1 MKRAHFDKRCALTQ
15 ASGSVRAPSPA
26 ARLRGPAPSSG
37 RVGPHGRFPFGGPV
51 WRRHGSS
58 RHHRL
63 ASSAD
68 DRNLRGPLPRRRGR
82 ASGSPTWIHRHVAL
96 LAARARRAR
105 GPLRRARAHPDRPRR
120 RSSPAFGP
128 GPLPGRGR
136 RQRRVPARRPRRRDR
151 TPGGQLNGRRAGA
164 RAGQARTRAKH
175 RRALPRCGMAPRR
188 P

>member
-1 MKRAHFDKRCALTQ
+1 MKRAHFE
-15 ASGSVRAPSPA
+15 SGVPSRRLA
-26 ARLRGPAPSSG
+26 DQSARLPRPPVSG
-37 RVGPHGRFPFGGPV
+37 VQFLAQGASARTVGGPV
-51 WRRHGSS
+51 GRRHGSS

-68 DRNLRGPLPRRRGR
+68 DRDLRGPLPRRRGR
-82 ASGSPTWIHRHVAL
+82 ASGSPAWIHRHVAL

-175 RRALPRCGMAPRR
+175 RRALARWGVAPRR